1 MNGRNFVVRMV
12 AVFGSNAFAALAGA
26 PLIGVATWK
35 ASAIAGA
42 ASCFHIVQQIMSD
55 FARHG
60 KVTDASI
67 AKAFVDN
74 SPKENSDS

>member
-1 MNGRNFVVRMV
+1 MNGKTFVVRIV

-26 PLIGVATWK
+26 PLIGVETWK
-35 ASAIAGA
+35 ASAIAGLS
-42 ASCFHIVQQIMSD
+42 SCVHIFQQIMGD

-67 AKAFVDN
+67 AQAFVDN
-74 SPKENSDS
+74 SPKEDAAS